1 MNYSIDTAKKLIH
14 ARLMGPISSKDLLK
28 KIVILRSDK
37 YFQNGFNIIFDI
49 REAQVPQG
57 YTELSHIAEFVKV
70 TSVAK
75 NTFRVAILVQNEE
88 QTRSA
93 NLYILL
99 VGHKH
104 VQICQSIKKANEWVS
119 QVLTQPTI
127 QKVEVN
133 EL

>member
-1 MNYSIDTAKKLIH
+1 MDYSIDTAKKLIH
-14 ARLMGPISSKDLLK
+14 ARFMGPINTEDLLK
-28 KIVILRSDK
+28 DIVTLRSDK
-37 YFQNGFNIIFDI
+37 YFQNGFNIILDI

-57 YTELSHIAEFVKV
+57 YTELSQVAEFVKV

-75 NTFRVAILVQNEE
+75 NTFRMAILVQNEE

-93 NLYILL
+93 DLYILL

-104 VQICQSIKKANEWVS
+104 VQICQSVKNAEDWVS
-119 QVLTQPTI
+119 QVLTQPTT